1 MAALFSCGSVSTEST
16 CGGVGNLFAVIIS
29 SQAADGAALDGELL
43 VAADAIAAA
52 SAAAALRGS
61 DGAALDGEVA
71 FAVDAAAAVLVVGSC
86 IAALRG
92 SDGAALDGEL
102 AAAVD
107 AVAGAT
113 DSDAAAAAAADGAAN
128 GGSARNGEGVVAVDA
143 VAAVEDGIALAA
155 LRFFDAS
162 AIDRDGS
169 IIAAAAAA
177 DAVAGVATHG
187 FLDGAAG
194 DGDIGSAAASV
205 TAADVT
211 AADAG
216 TTGAATTGAALGF
229 YDGAALDV
237 DGSIAVT
244 VVTAADAGSIVA
256 AVGGDVAACYLNGA
270 GTIAVARADASSAIA
285 ACGSQAAGVVA
296 IGIFFGCDGQ
306 FAGVA
311 AILALF
317 VVLEAGMEEVVGK
330 GIAASERDFRVARA
344 LDAEGGVVFG
354 RDVDIVQ
361 RHVEG
366 VVFSGAFIVHELV
379 DDADDVLGR
388 GLEVIRRGFQGR
400 GRFVRGPFVAIGAGV
415 HELAFGR
422 RAVALCAFRAFGRG
436 GNAAGLGVVF
446 LVAGG
451 VALRAGGAVGRAGG
465 SVGAGGS
472 ALRAF
477 TLRVRASRTG
487 VLAVG
492 GVAGLVLFRGLGLV
506 FLAAAVRRVA
516 ALGVAGVDHVFVF
529 VFAVFY
535 FERGRRGFGGRGC
548 GGAALRRAAAGGG
561 GIL

>member
-1 MAALFSCGSVSTEST
+1 M
-16 CGGVGNLFAVIIS
+16 
-29 SQAADGAALDGELL
+29 

-52 SAAAALRGS
+52 SAAAALRVFDGS
-61 DGAALDGEVA
+61 AIDGEL
-71 FAVDAAAAVLVVGSC
+71 FIAVDAVAAALVVGSC

-92 SDGAALDGEL
+92 SDGAAGDGEL

-113 DSDAAAAAAADGAAN
+113 DSDAATAAAADGAAN
-128 GGSARNGEGVVAVDA
+128 GGIAGDGEVAVAVDA

-361 RHVEG
+361 RHVES
-366 VVFSGAFIVHELV
+366 VIVARGLV
-379 DDADDVLGR
+379 DDSDDVVGDVF
-388 GLEVIRRGFQGR
+388 GCVLEVFRSTLQDR
-400 GRFVRGPFVAIGAGV
+400 GRFVPGLFVVIGAGV
-415 HELAFGR
+415 CELAFGR

-436 GNAAGLGVVF
+436 GSAAGLFFVF

-451 VALRAGGAVGRAGG
+451 VALRAGGAPRAFRAFGRSPAAGGGSVARLSVAAARAGG
-465 SVGAGGS
+465 SVGAGGAALRAGGA

-492 GVAGLVLFRGLGLV
+492 GVAGLGLFRGLVLL
-506 FLAAAVRRVA
+506 FLAAALRRVA
-516 ALGVAGVDHVFVF
+516 ALGVAGVDHIFVF

-548 GGAALRRAAAGGG
+548 RGAAFGRAAAGGG

>member
-1 MAALFSCGSVSTEST
+1 M
-16 CGGVGNLFAVIIS
+16 
-29 SQAADGAALDGELL
+29 

-71 FAVDAAAAVLVVGSC
+71 FAVDAVAAGSLAFAALRVFDGSAIDGELFIAVDAVAAALVVGSC

-107 AVAGAT
+107 AVASAT
-113 DSDAAAAAAADGAAN
+113 ASDAAAAAAADGADN
-128 GGSARNGEGVVAVDA
+128 GGIAGNGEVAVAVDA

-361 RHVEG
+361 RHVES

-388 GLEVIRRGFQGR
+388 GLEVIRRSFQGR
-400 GRFVRGPFVAIGAGV
+400 GRFVRGPFVVIGAGV
-415 HELAFGR
+415 RELAFGR
-422 RAVALCAFRAFGRG
+422 RAVALCAFRTFGRDG
-436 GNAAGLGVVF
+436 SAAGLGVVF
-446 LVAGG
+446 LA
-451 VALRAGGAVGRAGG
+451 AGGAVGRAGG
-465 SVGAGGS
+465 SVGAGGA
-472 ALRAF
+472 ALRAGGAVVRAF
-477 TLRVRASRTG
+477 TLKVRASRTG

-492 GVAGLVLFRGLGLV
+492 GVAGLGIIFLAAGGGAAGLGLV
-506 FLAAAVRRVA
+506 SLAAALRRVA

-529 VFAVFY
+529 VFSVFY

-548 GGAALRRAAAGGG
+548 GGAALRRVAAGGG